1 MATDD
6 HAWLSDEHRKVGGDN
21 LGPDPYEHLLAALG
35 TCTSMTIRMCANQK
49 KWPLQDVHLDL
60 SHPRV
65 HASDSASAPD
75 ENRKIDQITRRL
87 HLFGDLTQEPRDRLT
102 QIADRDPV
110 HRTLTDDIEIQT
122 ELVEP

>member
-1 MATDD
+1 
-6 HAWLSDEHRKVGGDN
+6 
-21 LGPDPYEHLLAALG
+21 
-35 TCTSMTIRMCANQK
+35 MCANQK